1 MKISFRR
8 ADAMFN
14 CSAILFD
21 LDGVLVDSTR
31 SVDRQW
37 RKWAQENNLEPD
49 AVVRAAHGRRTIET
63 VRQVAPHLNAE
74 AEMRKIE
81 RLEVEDT
88 DGVVVMPGAADL
100 LRSIPD
106 GRWCVVTSGTR
117 LLATGRLRVAHLPTP
132 GIMVSADDVTK
143 GKPDP
148 EPYLKGAK
156 LLGTKPEEC
165 LVIEDAPAGV
175 RAAHAGKMK
184 VIAITSTFPKAE
196 LKEADALVRSLDQIK
211 VTQCKADREAKLL
224 IEVKS

>member
-1 MKISFRR
+1 
-8 ADAMFN
+8 MFN

-117 LLATGRLRVAHLPTP
+117 LLATGRLRVANLPTP

-196 LKEADALVRSLDQIK
+196 LKEADALVRSLDQIE
-211 VTQCKADREAKLL
+211 VTQDQAADGKAKLL
-224 IEVKS
+224 IKVRS

>member
-1 MKISFRR
+1 
-8 ADAMFN
+8 MFN

-117 LLATGRLRVAHLPTP
+117 LLATGRLRVANMPTP

-196 LKEADALVRSLDQIK
+196 LKEADALVRSLDQIE
-211 VTQCKADREAKLL
+211 VTQDQAADGKAKLL
-224 IEVKS
+224 IKVRS

>member
-1 MKISFRR
+1 
-8 ADAMFN
+8 MFN

-117 LLATGRLRVAHLPTP
+117 LLASGRLRLGSLPIPPMFVT
-132 GIMVSADDVTK
+132 ADEVTK

-148 EPYLKGAK
+148 EPYLKGAE
-156 LLGTKPEEC
+156 LLGFKPEEC

-175 RAAHAGKMK
+175 QAAHAGGMK
-184 VIAITSTFPKAE
+184 VIALASTFPESE
-196 LKEADALVRSLDQIK
+196 LKEADAVVRSLDQIE
-211 VTQCKADREAKLL
+211 VTQDQAADGKAKLL
-224 IEVKS
+224 IKVRS

>member
-1 MKISFRR
+1 
-8 ADAMFN
+8 MFN

-117 LLATGRLRVAHLPTP
+117 LLATGRLRVANLPTP

>member
-117 LLATGRLRVAHLPTP
+117 LLATGRLRVANLPTP

>member
-1 MKISFRR
+1 
-8 ADAMFN
+8 
-14 CSAILFD
+14 
-21 LDGVLVDSTR
+21 
-31 SVDRQW
+31 
-37 RKWAQENNLEPD
+37 
-49 AVVRAAHGRRTIET
+49 
-63 VRQVAPHLNAE
+63 
-74 AEMRKIE
+74 
-81 RLEVEDT
+81 
-88 DGVVVMPGAADL
+88 MPGAADL

-117 LLATGRLRVAHLPTP
+117 LLATGRLRVANLPTP

-196 LKEADALVRSLDQIK
+196 LKEADALVRSLDQIE
-211 VTQCKADREAKLL
+211 VTQDQAADGKAKLL
-224 IEVKS
+224 IKVRS

>member
-74 AEMRKIE
+74 AEMRTIE

>member
-1 MKISFRR
+1 
-8 ADAMFN
+8 MFN

-74 AEMRKIE
+74 AEMRTIE

>member
-1 MKISFRR
+1 MPS
-8 ADAMFN
+8 FN
-14 CSAILFD
+14 CSAVLFD

-49 AVVRAAHGRRTIET
+49 EVVRAAHGRRTIET

-81 RLEVEDT
+81 RQEVEDT

-117 LLATGRLRVAHLPTP
+117 LLASGRLRLGSLPIPPMFVT
-132 GIMVSADDVTK
+132 ADEVTK

-148 EPYLKGAK
+148 EPYLKGAE
-156 LLGTKPEEC
+156 LLGFKPEEC

-175 RAAHAGKMK
+175 QAAHAGGMK
-184 VIAITSTFPKAE
+184 VIALASTFPESE
-196 LKEADALVRSLDQIK
+196 LKEADAVVRSLDQIE
-211 VTQCKADREAKLL
+211 VTQDQAADGKAKLL
-224 IEVKS
+224 IKVRS

>member
-1 MKISFRR
+1 MPS
-8 ADAMFN
+8 FN
-14 CSAILFD
+14 CSAVLFD

-49 AVVRAAHGRRTIET
+49 EVVRAAHGRRTIET

-81 RLEVEDT
+81 RQEVEDT

-117 LLATGRLRVAHLPTP
+117 LLASGRLRLGSLPIPPVFVT
-132 GIMVSADDVTK
+132 ADEVTK

-148 EPYLKGAK
+148 EPYLKGAE
-156 LLGTKPEEC
+156 LLGFKPEEC

-175 RAAHAGKMK
+175 QAAHAGGMK
-184 VIAITSTFPKAE
+184 VIALASTFPESE
-196 LKEADALVRSLDQIK
+196 LKEADAVVRSLDQIE
-211 VTQCKADREAKLL
+211 VTQDQAADGKAKLL
-224 IEVKS
+224 IKVRS

>member
-1 MKISFRR
+1 MPSFT
-8 ADAMFN
+8 

-31 SVDRQW
+31 AVDRVW

-49 AVVRAAHGRRTIET
+49 EVVRVAHGRRTIET
-63 VRQVAPHLNAE
+63 VRQVSPNLNDE

-81 RLEVEDT
+81 RREVEDT
-88 DGVVVMPGAADL
+88 NGVVVMPGAADL

-117 LLATGRLRVAHLPTP
+117 LLATSRLRVGNLPTP
-132 GIMVSADDVTK
+132 RILVSADEVTK

-156 LLGTKPEEC
+156 LLGFKPEEC

-175 RAAHAGKMK
+175 RAAHAGGMK
-184 VIAITSTFPKAE
+184 VIALASTFPESE
-196 LKEADALVRSLDQIK
+196 LKEADGVIRSLDQIQ
-211 VTQCKADREAKLL
+211 VGQPQTADSNPKLL
-224 IEVKS
+224 VEIRP